1 MSLEKLIVCGCG
13 HTIDHHNHMGCQ
25 TRVAESPAVN
35 CRCALPRPEILER
48 MIANESEATRRRWTT
63 RAPESARPG

>member
-13 HTIDHHNHMGCQ
+13 HTIDHHDHMGCQ
-25 TRVAESPAVN
+25 TRIAQSPAAN

-48 MIANESEATRRRWTT
+48 MIASESEATRRRWTPRQT
-63 RAPESARPG
+63 ESAPLG